1 MAVELLFHNTC
12 GYPLGTFT
20 QPDMTQSYVNLNSFE
35 TSYQQNNNNNNNNLK
50 RPNIYNNNYMNNNN
64 NIYHMNPAFRN
75 EPNMLS
81 PAPSGVGSPVSTV
94 ASPANRNFFCKDMVK
109 PTEEIYYRQLAYEK
123 LRIENQPES
132 STSPELSRAT
142 HNVLERQ
149 RRNDLKL
156 RYNILRDN
164 ILSIKGNDKT
174 PKIQILKKAI
184 SYIKELKAEEQ
195 KLMVDLELERQK
207 RIILLKK
214 LNHVKFH

>member
-1 MAVELLFHNTC
+1 MAVDLLFHNAC

-35 TSYQQNNNNNNNNLK
+35 TSYQQNSNNNLK
-50 RPNIYNNNYMNNNN
+50 RPNIYSNNYMNNNN

-94 ASPANRNFFCKDMVK
+94 GSPANRNFFCKDMVK

-123 LRIENQPES
+123 LRTENQPES

-174 PKIQILKKAI
+174 PKNTN
-184 SYIKELKAEEQ
+184 S
-195 KLMVDLELERQK
+195 
-207 RIILLKK
+207 
-214 LNHVKFH
+214 